1 MKKNTWYEV
10 YGAIDIDDEESG
22 TETKESFDTLKEAQ
36 DYMGKHKGE
45 VLSIDEWQADEN
57 GDNAIRIQTIC

>member
-10 YGAIDIDDEESG
+10 YGAIDIDDDESG

-36 DYMGKHKGE
+36 DYMGKHKSE
-45 VLSIDEWQADEN
+45 ILSIDEWKADEN